1 MMTVLMGGSS
11 TGAFC
16 MNVASVHP
24 EKLDNQLTISPS
36 NASQDSV
43 GICIAQ
49 VFGHG
54 CLRAFDGVYG
64 LGAMADQ

>member
-1 MMTVLMGGSS
+1 MV
-11 TGAFC
+11 
-16 MNVASVHP
+16 SVYP

-43 GICIAQ
+43 GMCIAE

-54 CLRAFDGVYG
+54 CLRAFDGDYG
-64 LGAMADQ
+64 FGAMPDE